1 MDSEASA
8 ARAVQARLAYEMRH
22 LGRLYPVLLHD
33 LRAFLNTMRLNSE
46 LLQRAA
52 AREDLDAEAAA
63 AIRRYA
69 AVIADEIDPFARML
83 KAVVG
88 QMQLADPPTKRFDF
102 RTLCEE
108 LAIVFGS
115 YACSRRMAV
124 RTTLADVPMN
134 VDGDRDAVAHA
145 LTSLF
150 LAAID
155 ALPEGTPLA
164 FALQSGRHE
173 AVLTLAAETAAPI
186 PWLLEPASEPVA
198 IAREILERHAAR
210 LNLSSETVRLEIELP
225 LAPLAA

>member
-1 MDSEASA
+1 MESEASA
-8 ARAVQARLAYEMRH
+8 ARADQARLAHELRH
-22 LGRLYPVLLHD
+22 LGRLYPVLAHD
-33 LRAFLNTMRLNSE
+33 LHAFLNTMVLNLE

-52 AREDLDAEAAA
+52 SRPDLDAEAASR
-63 AIRRYA
+63 IRKYA
-69 AVIADEIDPFARML
+69 ALVAEEIPPLDRML

-88 QMQLADPPTKRFDF
+88 QMRLADPPTKRFDF

-115 YACSRRMAV
+115 YSRHRRVAV

-145 LTSLF
+145 LTSLL

-164 FALQSGRHE
+164 FTLQAGRHE
-173 AVLTLAAETAAPI
+173 AVLTVAAESAAPI
-186 PWLLEPASEPVA
+186 PWLLEPASEPVT

-210 LNLSSETVRLEIELP
+210 LNFSSETVRLEIELP

>member
-1 MDSEASA
+1 MDSEAGA
-8 ARAVQARLAYEMRH
+8 ARDDQARLAHELRH
-22 LGRLYPVLLHD
+22 LGRLYPFLAHD
-33 LRAFLNTMRLNSE
+33 LLAFLNTMALNLE

-52 AREDLDAEAAA
+52 AREQLDADAAA
-63 AIRRYA
+63 RIRRYA
-69 AVIADEIDPFARML
+69 ALVAEEIPPLDRML

-88 QMQLADPPTKRFDF
+88 QMRLADPPTKRFDL

-108 LAIVFGS
+108 LAVVFGS
-115 YACSRRMAV
+115 FAQHRRVSV

-145 LTSLF
+145 LTTFF

-155 ALPEGTPLA
+155 ALPDGASLLFT
-164 FALQSGRHE
+164 LQSGRHA